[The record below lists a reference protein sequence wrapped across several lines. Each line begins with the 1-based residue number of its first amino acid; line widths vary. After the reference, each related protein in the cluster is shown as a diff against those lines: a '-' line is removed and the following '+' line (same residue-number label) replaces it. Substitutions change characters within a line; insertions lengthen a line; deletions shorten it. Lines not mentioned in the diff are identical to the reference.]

1 VETWEGLDLVLDWKS
16 NVLVP
21 YHRVSFTS
29 QYAQLFASLQNCMCI
44 VLNARHLYCL
54 LICKFTYLL
63 QCKCMR
69 PVLFY
74 INSFNLNV
82 AIHGFGTVLMVERLE
97 KCLGLGL
104 ARSWSRYHLMGKIR
118 RLALVSWNS
127 RKVLVS
133 VSSRTKNRMSRSRK
147 LRSCLVLIILFTC
160 SHSKLP
166 FLLPNSS
173 YSYSVCF
180 WHC

>member
-1 VETWEGLDLVLDWKS
+1 MGRSRSRLELKIKCLALVS
-16 NVLVP
+16 VL

-44 VLNARHLYCL
+44 VLNARRLYCL

-74 INSFNLNV
+74 VNCFNLNV
-82 AIHGFGTVLMVERLE
+82 AIHGFGTILKVEGLE
-97 KCLGLGL
+97 KRLGLGL
-104 ARSWSRYHLMGKIR
+104 ARSWSRYRVVAKIG
-118 RLALVSWNS
+118 RLDLISWNS

-133 VSSRTKNRMSRSRK
+133 VSSRTKNRMSWSR
-147 LRSCLVLIILFTC
+147 LSLV
-160 SHSKLP
+160 S
-166 FLLPNSS
+166 
-173 YSYSVCF
+173 
-180 WHC
+180 

>member
-1 VETWEGLDLVLDWKS
+1 MGRSRSRLELKIKCLTLVS
-16 NVLVP
+16 VL

-44 VLNARHLYCL
+44 LLNARRLYCL

-104 ARSWSRYHLMGKIR
+104 ARSWSRYRVVPKIG
-118 RLALVSWNS
+118 RLDLVSWNS
-127 RKVLVS
+127 RKVLVLVS
-133 VSSRTKNRMSRSRK
+133 VSSRTKNRISWSRLS
-147 LRSCLVLIILFTC
+147 LV
-160 SHSKLP
+160 S
-166 FLLPNSS
+166 
-173 YSYSVCF
+173 
-180 WHC
+180 